1 MKINYISIL
10 VLLIIS
16 LSSCSSDDD
25 AISTDL
31 TAASPGEL
39 AITFDNQVGDTDFVL
54 NQEFTVNS
62 QTVTLNQLRY
72 WVSNVSL
79 INDQG
84 EVIVIDDSYFLIE
97 ETDAISIQDG
107 AYEYPATKRE
117 TITLSGV
124 PAGNYTGISYAIG
137 IDSKYNDNLSLQ
149 AGELSQLNG
158 MTNISWMWH
167 TSYIFTA
174 IKGKIVN
181 SESVLKLETGL
192 NDSYREL
199 TLNFD
204 QALVVNASDTS
215 DLRIK
220 ADITGML
227 QGVDFTETP
236 AIGASTPEAMN
247 LMADNFQNATFSL
260 EKATDENL

>member
-1 MKINYISIL
+1 MKTNYISIL

-16 LSSCSSDDD
+16 LTSCSSDDD
-25 AISTDL
+25 TISTDL
-31 TAASPGEL
+31 TVTSPGEL
-39 AITFDNQVGDTDFVL
+39 AITFDNQVGDADFVL
-54 NQEFTVNS
+54 NQEFTING

-72 WVSNVSL
+72 WVSNISL
-79 INDQG
+79 IND
-84 EVIVIDDSYFLIE
+84 EVETVAIADSYFLIE

-117 TITLSGV
+117 TVTLSGI

-167 TSYIFTA
+167 TSYIFTSV
-174 IKGKIVN
+174 KGNIAN
-181 SESVLKLETGL
+181 SETALKLETGL

-199 TLNFD
+199 SLSFD
-204 QALVVNASDTS
+204 KALVVDASES
-215 DLRIK
+215 NDLVIK
-220 ADITGML
+220 ADISGML
-227 QGVDFTETP
+227 QGIDFTETP
-236 AIGASTPEAMN
+236 EIGASTPEAMN
-247 LMADNFQNATFSL
+247 LMADNFQNVTFSL
-260 EKATDENL
+260 EAATDENL